1 MIIRNNILLNQKS
14 ISNQLQSY
22 LNKIFFDKS
31 TWYKSSIF
39 GIFLIIMSIVFFSFS
54 FRLNM
59 KIGLTL
65 FLIGF
70 FLIILI
76 PGKILPE
83 NSIDIKIIII
93 IITWILLMFLLTINV
108 DLEILFVL
116 ILLGILLIKEFTD
129 KLTSSSF
136 KKRLNIF
143 IFSSLLIFLVLV
155 IKRIINF

>member
-22 LNKIFFDKS
+22 LYKIFFDRS
-31 TWYKSSIF
+31 TSYKIRML

-54 FRLNM
+54 FHLNT
-59 KIGLTL
+59 KISLTLALIGL
-65 FLIGF
+65 FLI
-70 FLIILI
+70 LLI

-83 NSIDIKIIII
+83 NIIDIKIIVI